1 MAELGDATNII
12 YAIVRSRQRPLLEAL
27 KKARHVMLMAAAY
40 AKTESGP
47 VWVEGGEG
55 YNAIKTA
62 TAAIEVAEIS

>member
-1 MAELGDATNII
+1 MPDTMNSSNAT
-12 YAIVRSRQRPLLEAL
+12 VHSRQRPLLEAL